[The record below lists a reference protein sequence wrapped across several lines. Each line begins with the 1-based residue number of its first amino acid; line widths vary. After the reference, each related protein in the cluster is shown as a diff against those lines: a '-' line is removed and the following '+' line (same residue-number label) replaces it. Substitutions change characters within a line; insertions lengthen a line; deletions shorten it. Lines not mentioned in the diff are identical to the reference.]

1 MYYFC
6 SGFQILTGMKN
17 RFFILMLLAG
27 MALNIAHA
35 QVVMQPAEPN
45 EVCQQAWEKYHK
57 GDVLW
62 KTGWGLFVGGAVAT
76 AAGWGSFIPCSFGPG
91 PDAPAEQKSKQ
102 TAAIAATL
110 TIASVG
116 SAAFVAS
123 IPCLIVGQVQR
134 KKALKAYNE
143 HCADQPPLT
152 FSIQS
157 SSNGLGLAMQ
167 F

>member
-1 MYYFC
+1 M
-6 SGFQILTGMKN
+6 
-17 RFFILMLLAG
+17 LMLLVG
-27 MALNIAHA
+27 MTLNIAHA
-35 QVVMQPAEPN
+35 QVVMQPSEPN

-62 KTGWGLFVGGAVAT
+62 RTGWGLFVGGAVAT
-76 AAGWGSFIPCSFGPG
+76 AAGWGGFMTCSFGPG
-91 PDAPAEQKSKQ
+91 PNATAEQKSRQ
-102 TAAIAATL
+102 TAAIASTL

-134 KKALKAYNE
+134 KKAVKAYNE
-143 HCADQPPLT
+143 QCADQPPLT

-157 SSNGLGLAMQ
+157 SSQGLGLAMQ